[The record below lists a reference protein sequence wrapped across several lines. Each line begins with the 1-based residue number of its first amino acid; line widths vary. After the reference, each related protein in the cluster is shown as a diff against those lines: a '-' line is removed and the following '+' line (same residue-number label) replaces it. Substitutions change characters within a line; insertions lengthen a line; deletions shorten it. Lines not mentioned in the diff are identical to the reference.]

1 MTHPKIL
8 NYWIIQ
14 LRTMNRFTTHISWVL
29 LPFLVLGM
37 FFFVAACQTGSDDA
51 DLSSAPNPFKNLG
64 ASFVGDESCA
74 TCHEDL
80 VARYESHGMANSF
93 YALTDANTVENFG
106 TAPIFHEAT
115 GYYYRPFREGGKF
128 FQEEYRMENGE
139 KTTSLI
145 REMNYVVGSGTAA
158 RTYITVENG
167 RHYELPLTWYTQ
179 EKKWSFSPGYQEKN
193 ARFSREI
200 PDRCMACHNSYPESV
215 PFVEGKY
222 TKMPQGISCERCHGP
237 GSLHVEERT
246 ADPDIKGTD
255 YTIVNPKHLSLD
267 RRLDVCQQCHL
278 HGPVSLLRE
287 GVKAFDFRPSMVLS
301 THVSVF
307 KVANADANGQISVVS
322 HADRMKESA
331 CFIGAIS
338 TKKPMDCTT
347 CHDPHEGFRKKGTD
361 YFNKQCLSCHP
372 AAALPAKVAVN
383 EKTNHQTTSNCIS
396 CHMPKTQTADAP
408 HSSFTDHLVRVVR
421 SGKVRYEESVK
432 TGPIELKPH
441 FPDKSPEADIYA
453 GMAYMVYGR
462 RMDREDLLQ
471 KGIDLL
477 RERLPNFPK
486 MGEAMFSLGYAL
498 FLQGAFD
505 EAISW
510 MEKANAQNSGIPE
523 RLNGLAQA
531 YEAAGRPANEAEKL
545 YRKAL
550 EIQPAAA
557 NIRTNL
563 GRLLETQGRLNEAIE
578 AYKAAVVED
587 PWQTEANYNLGTL
600 FFKQNNA
607 AEAEKY
613 LLQAVRLNPDHLN
626 GLGNLGVLFAKRGA
640 LKEAEQM
647 FRRTTRL
654 NPNNAAMLNNLASLY
669 IQTNR
674 FAEAKPLLEQSAQLV
689 PNNAA
694 TMGTLAA
701 VYYQIGRKADAVAMA
716 KRTLTI
722 DPSNGM
728 AQQVLQAP

>member
-1 MTHPKIL
+1 MKRL
-8 NYWIIQ
+8 FV
-14 LRTMNRFTTHISWVL
+14 RISFF
-29 LPFLVLGM
+29 PIAFLVLGM
-37 FFFVAACQTGSDDA
+37 FFLISACQNGSE
-51 DLSSAPNPFKNLG
+51 SSDPVEPNPFKNLKS
-64 ASFVGDESCA
+64 SFVGDEACA
-74 TCHEDL
+74 SCHEDL

-93 YALTDANTVENFG
+93 YTLTEANTVENFD
-106 TAPIFHEAT
+106 TAPIYHEAT
-115 GYYYRPFREGGKF
+115 GFYYRPFREGNKF
-128 FQEEYRMENGE
+128 FQEEYRLENGE

-179 EKKWSFSPGYQEKN
+179 EKKWSFSPGYKEKN
-193 ARFSREI
+193 ARFNREI
-200 PDRCMACHNSYPESV
+200 PERCMACHNSYPEPV

-222 TKMPQGISCERCHGP
+222 TKMPEGISCERCHGP
-237 GSLHVEERT
+237 GALHVEERT
-246 ADPDIKGTD
+246 SDPDFKGTD

-287 GVKAFDFRPSMVLS
+287 GVKAFDFRPSMTLS
-301 THVSVF
+301 SHVAVF
-307 KVANADANGQISVVS
+307 KVANADANGRISVVS

-331 CFIGAIS
+331 CFTGSITA
-338 TKKPMDCTT
+338 KKPMDCTT
-347 CHDPHEGFRKKGTD
+347 CHDPHEGFREKGVE
-361 YFNKQCLSCHP
+361 YFNQKCLSCHP
-372 AAALPAKVAVN
+372 AAGLPAKVATT
-383 EKTNHQTTSNCIS
+383 EKANHQTTSNCIS

-408 HSSFTDHLVRVVR
+408 HSSFTDHQVRVVR
-421 SGKVRYEESVK
+421 SGKVRYDESL
-432 TGPIELKPH
+432 GDGNIELKSH
-441 FPDKSPEADIYA
+441 FPDNTPEAELYV

-477 RERLPNFPK
+477 REKLPNFPK

-498 FLQGAFD
+498 FLQGNFD
-505 EAISW
+505 EAIQW
-510 MEKANAQNSGIPE
+510 MEKANAQNSGVPE

-531 YEAAGRPANEAEKL
+531 YEAAGRPVHEAEKL

-550 EIQPAAA
+550 EIQPALA

-563 GRLLETQGRLNEAIE
+563 GRLLETQGRLSEAIE
-578 AYKAAVVED
+578 AYKAAVAED

-600 FFKQNNA
+600 YFKQNNA
-607 AEAEKY
+607 SEAEKY
-613 LLQAVRLNPDHLN
+613 LFQAVRLNPDHIN
-626 GLGNLGVLFAKRGA
+626 GLGNLGVILAKRGE
-640 LKEAEQM
+640 LKNAERM
-647 FRRTTRL
+647 FRRTTQL

-669 IQTNR
+669 IQTSR
-674 FAEAKPLLEQSAQLV
+674 FADAQSLLERSAQLV
-689 PNNAA
+689 PNNAT

-701 VYYQIGRKADAVAMA
+701 VYYQLGKKTEAINLA
-716 KRTLTI
+716 KRTLVL

-728 AQQVLQAP
+728 ARQVLQAP